1 MEIKITTKTGDQGMT
16 SLGNGERVPKDHPRV
31 ELYGTLDECQAH
43 IGMAR
48 ATCKNEEIKDTLLR
62 LERDLSCF
70 MGYLALFP
78 DLSAPDVIW
87 LEEIISKVLRSISK
101 DKPSFVLPG
110 ESISEAALHIARTV
124 ARRAERIAVKL
135 LRNKEIK
142 ENAYVFIN
150 RLSDALYALALW
162 TNNDLQNRE
171 N

>member
-1 MEIKITTKTGDQGMT
+1 
-16 SLGNGERVPKDHPRV
+16 
-31 ELYGTLDECQAH
+31 
-43 IGMAR
+43 
-48 ATCKNEEIKDTLLR
+48 
-62 LERDLSCF
+62 

-110 ESISEAALHIARTV
+110 ESISEAALHTARTV

-135 LRNKEIK
+135 LRNKEIE